1 MPIELNVL
9 NKIIN
14 NGYTFGTPSTN
25 VKFSNDVLSINLSLI
40 NNYDNVLGTADYIF
54 QVKYNEIVISSKEMD
69 KSNFKRDQD
78 LTADLRVKEVLKSVQ
93 KQYKDLV
100 NKNLKFEQI
109 STSENITLMNRVD
122 GVRNYYYYIRIY
134 KFKISDSMVRKR
146 KRTLK

>member
-1 MPIELNVL
+1 MAVELNVL

-69 KSNFKRDQD
+69 KSNFKKDQD

-93 KQYKDLV
+93 KQYKDLA
-100 NKNLKFEQI
+100 NKNLKLEPI
-109 STSENITLMNRVD
+109 STSENITLMNRID

-134 KFKISDSMVRKR
+134 KFKISDSAVRKR